1 MFSRFFIDRPI
12 FAVVISI
19 FLVLAGLAAMRVLP
33 IAQYPEIAPPV
44 VTVRAI
50 YPGASAEVLEQT
62 VAAPLEN
69 QINGVED
76 MLYMASNSSSNG
88 VVEINVTFE
97 IGTNVDQAA
106 LNVNNRVK
114 QAEARLPEEVRRQ
127 GVTVEKNSTS
137 FLQVLAFNSPDGTYD
152 DLYVSNFVTLNVL
165 DTIKRVP
172 GTTNVQIFGAKD
184 YAMRIWLRP
193 DRMTQLKVTTADLVR
208 ALNEQNAQ
216 FAAGKVGQAPTGG
229 PQELVYTITTLGRLS
244 EPQEFEDIIVRSNSD
259 GSALRLKDVA
269 RVELASKDYD
279 FIGRVNGRQSA
290 LLGIF
295 LQPGANALDV
305 AEEVDRVMQEI
316 GKRFPAGMEYQNV
329 YDTTRFVKVSIREVV
344 KTLLEAMALVFLV
357 VYLFLQNWRATL
369 IPFAAVPVSLIG
381 TFAGLL
387 MLGYSI
393 NTLTL
398 FGMVLAIGI
407 VVDDAI
413 VVLENVERIMREEHL
428 EARDAAIK
436 AMREVTGPVIAIVLT
451 LCAVFVP
458 IAFLGGLT
466 GELYRQFAVTIAIA
480 VVLSGLIALTLTP
493 SLCVLLLKREH
504 RAPGRFFTW
513 FNNWFQRVTA
523 RYTGGAAWMI
533 RRGAIGLLLF
543 AGMVALTIG
552 LWRITPGSLVP
563 DEDQGYYIGA
573 VFLPDGATLQRTD
586 KVVNEVLQAIKSN
599 PANDYAIGFTGLD
612 FIGGG
617 FRNNAATIFVTQK
630 HWDDRPG
637 VGTQQL
643 LGDYFMKTAHIKEGL
658 VLAFA
663 PPPIFGL
670 GNAGGFEFYIQN
682 RGEGGPQRL
691 AQEMGKFLEA
701 ARKDPK
707 LAQVQTL
714 WRSGVPQLRVDVDR
728 EKAKALGVPINEIFN
743 TLSATLGYYYVNDFN
758 KFGRTWQVLMSA
770 EPGYRNRPD
779 SVGELYVRSDQGQMV
794 PIKALASVA
803 YTSGPDSLDR
813 FNNLPAVKLLGQ
825 GAPGISSGQVIEIVE
840 KIAGEVLP
848 TDFSYDW
855 GGASFQEKKSS
866 GTSTLALG
874 LAAIMVFLILAAQYE
889 KWSLPLSVMMAL
901 PFGTFGAL
909 AAVYMRNL
917 TNDVYFQIGL
927 VTLLG
932 LAAKNA
938 ILIVEYASLKY
949 HEGLSPSAA
958 AVEAARLRFRPILMT
973 SLAFIL
979 GVMPLAFST
988 GAGAGARVAVGTGVM
1003 GGMLA
1008 ATFLAIFFVPM
1019 FFKLITDR
1027 HLTEKRSTSQIRE
1040 EIEHHRA
1047 AAERVARTSHR
1058 HGVHHGP
1065 GAGEGATP

>member
-12 FAVVISI
+12 FAAVLSI
-19 FLVLAGLAAMRVLP
+19 FLVLAGLAAMRTLP

-44 VTVRAI
+44 VTVRAV

-69 QINGVED
+69 QINGVEN
-76 MLYMASNSSSNG
+76 MLYMSSNSSSNG

-97 IGTNVDQAA
+97 IGTNIDQAA

-114 QAEARLPEEVRRQ
+114 QAEARLPQEVRRQ
-127 GVTVEKNSTS
+127 GVTVDKNSTS
-137 FLQVLAFNSPDGTYD
+137 FLQVLAFNSPDGTFD
-152 DLYVSNFVTLNVL
+152 DLYVSNYVTLNVL

-193 DRMTQLKVTTADLVR
+193 DRMTQLKLTTADLLR

-229 PQELVYTITTLGRLS
+229 PQELVYTITTKGRLAD
-244 EPQEFEDIIVRSNSD
+244 PREFEEIIIRSNPD

-305 AEEVDRVMQEI
+305 AGDVGKAMAEI
-316 GKRFPAGMEYQNV
+316 SKRFPVGMEYQNV

-357 VYLFLQNWRATL
+357 VFLFLQNWRATL

-381 TFAGLL
+381 TFAGLFL
-387 MLGYSI
+387 LGYSI

-413 VVLENVERIMREEHL
+413 VVLENVERIMHEEHKN
-428 EARDAAIK
+428 AREAAIK
-436 AMREVTGPVIAIVLT
+436 AMTEVTGPVIAIVLT

-480 VVLSGLIALTLTP
+480 VVLSGIIALTLTP
-493 SLCVLLLKREH
+493 SLCVLILRREH
-504 RAPGRFFTW
+504 KTPLRFFTW
-513 FNNWFQRVTA
+513 FNDWFQRVTG
-523 RYTGGAAWMI
+523 RYTGGAAWII
-533 RRGAIGLLLF
+533 RRGVIGVLLF
-543 AGMVALTIG
+543 VGMVVITIG

-586 KVVNEVLQAIKSN
+586 KVVSEVLKAIQSN
-599 PANDYAIGFTGLD
+599 HANEYAIAFTGLD
-612 FIGGG
+612 FLGGG
-617 FRNNAATIFVTQK
+617 FRNNAATIFVTQR
-630 HWDDRPG
+630 HWDERQG
-637 VGTQQL
+637 VGTHEL
-643 LGDYFMKTAHIKEGL
+643 IGDYFMKTAGIKEGL

-691 AQEMGKFLEA
+691 AAEMGKFLA
-701 ARKDPK
+701 AANKDPQ
-707 LAQVQTL
+707 LAGVQTL
-714 WRSGVPQLRVDVDR
+714 WRASVPQLHIDVDR
-728 EKAKALGVPINEIFN
+728 EKAKALGVPIGDVFD
-743 TLSATLGYYYVNDFN
+743 TLSATLGSYYVNDFN

-770 EPGYRNRPD
+770 EPGYRNKPD
-779 SVGELYVRSDQGQMV
+779 SVGELYVRSDKGAMV
-794 PIKALASVA
+794 PVGALAKVS

-825 GAPGISSGQVIEIVE
+825 GATGVSSGQAIAVVE
-840 KIAGEVLP
+840 RIANQVLP
-848 TDFSYDW
+848 SDFSYDW

-889 KWSLPLSVMMAL
+889 RWSLPLSVMMAL

-909 AAVYMRNL
+909 AAVWVRGL

-938 ILIVEYASLKY
+938 ILIVEYALLKNQ
-949 HEGLSPSAA
+949 EGLSPSAA

-988 GAGAGARVAVGTGVM
+988 GAGAGARIAVGTGVM

-1027 HLTEKRSTSQIRE
+1027 HLTEKRSTAQIRA
-1040 EIEHHRA
+1040 EIEQHKAQVARA
-1047 AAERVARTSHR
+1047 AEKPDS
-1058 HGVHHGP
+1058 
-1065 GAGEGATP
+1065 ATPGTGEPS